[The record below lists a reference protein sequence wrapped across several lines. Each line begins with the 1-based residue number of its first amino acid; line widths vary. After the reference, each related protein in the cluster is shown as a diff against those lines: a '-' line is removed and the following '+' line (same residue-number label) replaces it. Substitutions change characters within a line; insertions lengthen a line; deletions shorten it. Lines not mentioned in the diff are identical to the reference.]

1 MSAAPAA
8 STGQHHRTG
17 SLINWGFIKIE
28 PMTASRGATGFAQR
42 TRDCRGR
49 LAIRTISAVLLAMAG
64 MAALVGVQVASES
77 AVGAAY
83 VSSFSINDPG
93 SLSGTSGQAITPVEF
108 IASNVD
114 ASTGPVATSI
124 KWTAGQLPSGLSLS
138 PAGVLSGTLSASIP
152 GGLYDLRII
161 ASERVTSGSRG
172 LKSVNCVT
180 TDLATLISISGPSV
194 FSSNQITIASSGLR
208 YPSGVAV
215 DTSGQV
221 FVADTYNNRIVS
233 MNADGS
239 NQTTIAATGFS
250 YPMGVAVDTSGH
262 VFVADS
268 GNSRIVSM
276 NADGSNQ
283 TAIGSGL
290 SYPLGVAVD
299 TSGHVFVAESPGTQ
313 IVSMNADGSNQTTIG
328 SGFDGPWGVA
338 VDTSGQVFVADTY
351 NNRIVSMNADGSNQT
366 TIGSG
371 FDSPW
376 GVAVDTSRHVFVGDT
391 NNNRIV
397 SMNADGSNQT
407 TIGSGFNYP
416 SGVAVDTSRHVF
428 VGDTNNN
435 QIVAMNAGFRIP
447 DQSVPGVQAGQAA
460 APTQLESESVDP
472 STAPKVTSVKWFAS
486 DLPAGLKLSSKGV
499 LSGTP
504 KVQLLGTYSIYLT
517 ATETVT
523 KVVGKVKTVTTRAT
537 SQVLW
542 VIVS

>member
-28 PMTASRGATGFAQR
+28 PMTASRGAAGFAQR

-64 MAALVGVQVASES
+64 MAAMVGVQVASES

-172 LKSVNCVT
+172 LKSVIWFT

-194 FSSNQITIASSGLR
+194 FSSNQTTIGSGFN
-208 YPSGVAV
+208 YPGGVAV

-221 FVADTYNNRIVS
+221 FVADTYNSRIVS

-262 VFVADS
+262 VV
-268 GNSRIVSM
+268 
-276 NADGSNQ
+276 
-283 TAIGSGL
+283 
-290 SYPLGVAVD
+290 
-299 TSGHVFVAESPGTQ
+299 
-313 IVSMNADGSNQTTIG
+313 
-328 SGFDGPWGVA
+328 
-338 VDTSGQVFVADTY
+338 VADTD

-371 FDSPW
+371 FSYPM
-376 GVAVDTSRHVFVGDT
+376 GVAVDTSH
-391 NNNRIV
+391 
-397 SMNADGSNQT
+397 
-407 TIGSGFNYP
+407 
-416 SGVAVDTSRHVF
+416 HVF

-435 QIVAMNAGFRIP
+435 QIVSMNAGFRIP

-460 APTQLESESVDP
+460 EPTQLGSESVDP

>member
-28 PMTASRGATGFAQR
+28 PMTASRGAAGFAQR

-64 MAALVGVQVASES
+64 MAAMVGVQVASES

-172 LKSVNCVT
+172 LKRVIWFT
-180 TDLATLISISGPSV
+180 TDLATQISISGPSV
-194 FSSNQITIASSGLR
+194 FS
-208 YPSGVAV
+208 
-215 DTSGQV
+215 
-221 FVADTYNNRIVS
+221 
-233 MNADGS
+233 
-239 NQTTIAATGFS
+239 
-250 YPMGVAVDTSGH
+250 
-262 VFVADS
+262 
-268 GNSRIVSM
+268 
-276 NADGSNQ
+276 
-283 TAIGSGL
+283 
-290 SYPLGVAVD
+290 
-299 TSGHVFVAESPGTQ
+299 
-313 IVSMNADGSNQTTIG
+313 
-328 SGFDGPWGVA
+328 
-338 VDTSGQVFVADTY
+338 
-351 NNRIVSMNADGSNQT
+351 
-366 TIGSG
+366 
-371 FDSPW
+371 
-376 GVAVDTSRHVFVGDT
+376 
-391 NNNRIV
+391 
-397 SMNADGSNQT
+397 SNQT

-416 SGVAVDTSRHVF
+416 SGVAVDTSGHVF
-428 VGDTNNN
+428 VADTNNN
-435 QIVAMNAGFRIP
+435 QIVSMNAGFRIP

-460 APTQLESESVDP
+460 EPTQLGSESVDP

>member
-1 MSAAPAA
+1 
-8 STGQHHRTG
+8 
-17 SLINWGFIKIE
+17 
-28 PMTASRGATGFAQR
+28 
-42 TRDCRGR
+42 
-49 LAIRTISAVLLAMAG
+49 MAG
-64 MAALVGVQVASES
+64 MVASVGVQVASET

-114 ASTGPVATSI
+114 ASTGPVATAI

-172 LKSVNCVT
+172 LKSVIWFT
-180 TDLATLISISGPSV
+180 TDLATQISISGPSV
-194 FSSNQITIASSGLR
+194 FSSNQTTIGSGFS
-208 YPSGVAV
+208 YPGGVAV
-215 DTSGQV
+215 DTSHHV
-221 FVADTYNNRIVS
+221 FVGDYGNNRIVS

-262 VFVADS
+262 IFVADY

-276 NADGSNQ
+276 D
-283 TAIGSGL
+283 
-290 SYPLGVAVD
+290 
-299 TSGHVFVAESPGTQ
+299 
-313 IVSMNADGSNQTTIG
+313 ADGSNQTTIG
-328 SGFDGPWGVA
+328 SGFSYPRGVA
-338 VDTSGQVFVADTY
+338 VDTSGQ
-351 NNRIVSMNADGSNQT
+351 
-366 TIGSG
+366 
-371 FDSPW
+371 
-376 GVAVDTSRHVFVGDT
+376 VFVGDT

-407 TIGSGFNYP
+407 TIGSGISYP
-416 SGVAVDTSRHVF
+416 VGVAVDTSHHVF
-428 VGDTNNN
+428 VGDTYNN
-435 QIVAMNAGFRIP
+435 QIVSMNAGFRIP

-460 APTQLESESVDP
+460 EPTQLESESVDP

>member
-64 MAALVGVQVASES
+64 MVASVGVQVASET

-172 LKSVNCVT
+172 LKSVIWFT

-194 FSSNQITIASSGLR
+194 FSSNQTTIASSGLR
-208 YPSGVAV
+208 YPGGVAV

-221 FVADTYNNRIVS
+221 FVADTYN
-233 MNADGS
+233 
-239 NQTTIAATGFS
+239 
-250 YPMGVAVDTSGH
+250 
-262 VFVADS
+262 
-268 GNSRIVSM
+268 SRIVSM
-276 NADGSNQ
+276 NADGSHQ
-283 TAIGSGL
+283 TTIGSGFN
-290 SYPLGVAVD
+290 YPCGVAVD
-299 TSGHVFVAESPGTQ
+299 TSG
-313 IVSMNADGSNQTTIG
+313 
-328 SGFDGPWGVA
+328 
-338 VDTSGQVFVADTY
+338 
-351 NNRIVSMNADGSNQT
+351 
-366 TIGSG
+366 
-371 FDSPW
+371 
-376 GVAVDTSRHVFVGDT
+376 HVFVGDT

-407 TIGSGFNYP
+407 TIGSGFDNP
-416 SGVAVDTSRHVF
+416 WGVAVDTSHHVF

-435 QIVAMNAGFRIP
+435 RIVSMNAGFRIP

-460 APTQLESESVDP
+460 EPTQLESESVDP

>member
-208 YPSGVAV
+208 YPGGVAV

-221 FVADTYNNRIVS
+221 FVADTYHSRIVS

-262 VFVADS
+262 VFVADF
-268 GNSRIVSM
+268 GNS
-276 NADGSNQ
+276 
-283 TAIGSGL
+283 
-290 SYPLGVAVD
+290 
-299 TSGHVFVAESPGTQ
+299 
-313 IVSMNADGSNQTTIG
+313 
-328 SGFDGPWGVA
+328 
-338 VDTSGQVFVADTY
+338 
-351 NNRIVSMNADGSNQT
+351 RIVSMNADGSNQT

-371 FDSPW
+371 FNYPS
-376 GVAVDTSRHVFVGDT
+376 GVAVDTSGQVFVADT
-391 NNNRIV
+391 YNNRIV

>member
-28 PMTASRGATGFAQR
+28 PMTASRGAAGFAQR

-64 MAALVGVQVASES
+64 MAAMVGVQVASES

-172 LKSVNCVT
+172 LKSVIWFT
-180 TDLATLISISGPSV
+180 TDLATQISISGPSV
-194 FSSNQITIASSGLR
+194 FSSNQ
-208 YPSGVAV
+208 
-215 DTSGQV
+215 
-221 FVADTYNNRIVS
+221 
-233 MNADGS
+233 
-239 NQTTIAATGFS
+239 
-250 YPMGVAVDTSGH
+250 
-262 VFVADS
+262 
-268 GNSRIVSM
+268 
-276 NADGSNQ
+276 
-283 TAIGSGL
+283 
-290 SYPLGVAVD
+290 
-299 TSGHVFVAESPGTQ
+299 
-313 IVSMNADGSNQTTIG
+313 TTIG
-328 SGFDGPWGVA
+328 SGFDNPWGVA
-338 VDTSGQVFVADTY
+338 VDTSGQVFVA
-351 NNRIVSMNADGSNQT
+351 
-366 TIGSG
+366 
-371 FDSPW
+371 
-376 GVAVDTSRHVFVGDT
+376 DT

-407 TIGSGFNYP
+407 TIGSGFSYP
-416 SGVAVDTSRHVF
+416 SGVAVDTSHHVF

-435 QIVAMNAGFRIP
+435 QIVSMNAGFRIP

-460 APTQLESESVDP
+460 EPTQLGSESVDP

>member
-8 STGQHHRTG
+8 SPGQHHRTG

-28 PMTASRGATGFAQR
+28 PMTASRGAAGFAQR

-64 MAALVGVQVASES
+64 MVASVGVQVASET

-114 ASTGPVATSI
+114 ASTGPVATAI

-172 LKSVNCVT
+172 LKSVIWFT
-180 TDLATLISISGPSV
+180 TDLATQISISGPSV
-194 FSSNQITIASSGLR
+194 FSSNQTTIGSGFS
-208 YPSGVAV
+208 YPGGVAV
-215 DTSGQV
+215 DTSHHV
-221 FVADTYNNRIVS
+221 FVGDYGNNRIVS

-250 YPMGVAVDTSGH
+250 CPMGVAVDTSGH
-262 VFVADS
+262 IFVADY

-276 NADGSNQ
+276 D
-283 TAIGSGL
+283 
-290 SYPLGVAVD
+290 
-299 TSGHVFVAESPGTQ
+299 
-313 IVSMNADGSNQTTIG
+313 ADGSNQTTIG
-328 SGFDGPWGVA
+328 SGFDNPWGVA
-338 VDTSGQVFVADTY
+338 VDTSGQ
-351 NNRIVSMNADGSNQT
+351 
-366 TIGSG
+366 
-371 FDSPW
+371 
-376 GVAVDTSRHVFVGDT
+376 VFVGDT

-407 TIGSGFNYP
+407 TIGSGISYP
-416 SGVAVDTSRHVF
+416 VGVAVDTSHHVF
-428 VGDTNNN
+428 VGDTYNN
-435 QIVAMNAGFRIP
+435 QIVSMNAGFRIP

-460 APTQLESESVDP
+460 EPTQLESESVDP

>member
-8 STGQHHRTG
+8 SPGQHHRTG

-28 PMTASRGATGFAQR
+28 PMTASRGAAGFAQR

-64 MAALVGVQVASES
+64 MVASVGVQVASET

-172 LKSVNCVT
+172 LKSVIWFT

-194 FSSNQITIASSGLR
+194 FSSNQTTIASSGLR
-208 YPSGVAV
+208 YPG
-215 DTSGQV
+215 
-221 FVADTYNNRIVS
+221 
-233 MNADGS
+233 
-239 NQTTIAATGFS
+239 
-250 YPMGVAVDTSGH
+250 GVAVDTSGH
-262 VFVADS
+262 VFVADTD
-268 GNSRIVSM
+268 NDRIVSM
-276 NADGSNQ
+276 D
-283 TAIGSGL
+283 
-290 SYPLGVAVD
+290 
-299 TSGHVFVAESPGTQ
+299 
-313 IVSMNADGSNQTTIG
+313 ADGSNQTTIG
-328 SGFDGPWGVA
+328 SGFDNPWGVA
-338 VDTSGQVFVADTY
+338 VDTSGQ
-351 NNRIVSMNADGSNQT
+351 
-366 TIGSG
+366 
-371 FDSPW
+371 
-376 GVAVDTSRHVFVGDT
+376 VFVGDT

-407 TIGSGFNYP
+407 TIGSGISYP
-416 SGVAVDTSRHVF
+416 VGVAVDTSHHVF
-428 VGDTNNN
+428 VGDTYNN
-435 QIVAMNAGFRIP
+435 QIVSMNAGFRIP

-460 APTQLESESVDP
+460 EPTQLESESVDP

>member
-49 LAIRTISAVLLAMAG
+49 LAIRTISAVLLGMAG
-64 MAALVGVQVASES
+64 VVASVGVQVASET

-172 LKSVNCVT
+172 LKSVIWFT

-194 FSSNQITIASSGLR
+194 FSSNQTTIASSGLR
-208 YPSGVAV
+208 YPGGVAV
-215 DTSGQV
+215 DTSGHV
-221 FVADTYNNRIVS
+221 FVADTYHSRIVS

-262 VFVADS
+262 VFVADF

-283 TAIGSGL
+283 TTIAATGF
-290 SYPLGVAVD
+290 SYPMGVAVD
-299 TSGHVFVAESPGTQ
+299 TSGHVFVADFGNS
-313 IVSMNADGSNQTTIG
+313 
-328 SGFDGPWGVA
+328 
-338 VDTSGQVFVADTY
+338 
-351 NNRIVSMNADGSNQT
+351 
-366 TIGSG
+366 
-371 FDSPW
+371 
-376 GVAVDTSRHVFVGDT
+376 
-391 NNNRIV
+391 RIV

>member
-8 STGQHHRTG
+8 SPGQHHRTG

-28 PMTASRGATGFAQR
+28 PMTASRGAAGFAQR

-64 MAALVGVQVASES
+64 MVASVGVQVASET

-114 ASTGPVATSI
+114 ASTGPVATAI

-172 LKSVNCVT
+172 LKSVIWFT
-180 TDLATLISISGPSV
+180 TDLATQISISGPSV
-194 FSSNQITIASSGLR
+194 FSSNQTTIGSGFS
-208 YPSGVAV
+208 YPGGVAV
-215 DTSGQV
+215 DTSHHV
-221 FVADTYNNRIVS
+221 FVGDYGNNRIVS

-239 NQTTIAATGFS
+239 S
-250 YPMGVAVDTSGH
+250 
-262 VFVADS
+262 
-268 GNSRIVSM
+268 
-276 NADGSNQ
+276 
-283 TAIGSGL
+283 
-290 SYPLGVAVD
+290 
-299 TSGHVFVAESPGTQ
+299 
-313 IVSMNADGSNQTTIG
+313 QTTIG
-328 SGFDGPWGVA
+328 SGFSYPRGVA
-338 VDTSGQVFVADTY
+338 VDTSGQ
-351 NNRIVSMNADGSNQT
+351 
-366 TIGSG
+366 
-371 FDSPW
+371 
-376 GVAVDTSRHVFVGDT
+376 VFVGDT

-407 TIGSGFNYP
+407 TIGSGISYP
-416 SGVAVDTSRHVF
+416 VGVAVDTSHHVF
-428 VGDTNNN
+428 VGDTYNN
-435 QIVAMNAGFRIP
+435 QIVSMNAGFRIP

-460 APTQLESESVDP
+460 EPTQLESESVDP

>member
-8 STGQHHRTG
+8 SPGQHHRTG

-64 MAALVGVQVASES
+64 MVASVGVQVASET

-172 LKSVNCVT
+172 LKSVIWFT
-180 TDLATLISISGPSV
+180 TDLATQISISGPSV
-194 FSSNQITIASSGLR
+194 FSSNQTTIGSGFS
-208 YPSGVAV
+208 YPGGVAV
-215 DTSGQV
+215 DTSHHV
-221 FVADTYNNRIVS
+221 FVGDYGNNRIVS
-233 MNADGS
+233 
-239 NQTTIAATGFS
+239 
-250 YPMGVAVDTSGH
+250 
-262 VFVADS
+262 
-268 GNSRIVSM
+268 
-276 NADGSNQ
+276 
-283 TAIGSGL
+283 
-290 SYPLGVAVD
+290 
-299 TSGHVFVAESPGTQ
+299 
-313 IVSMNADGSNQTTIG
+313 
-328 SGFDGPWGVA
+328 
-338 VDTSGQVFVADTY
+338 
-351 NNRIVSMNADGSNQT
+351 
-366 TIGSG
+366 
-371 FDSPW
+371 
-376 GVAVDTSRHVFVGDT
+376 
-391 NNNRIV
+391 
-397 SMNADGSNQT
+397 
-407 TIGSGFNYP
+407 
-416 SGVAVDTSRHVF
+416 
-428 VGDTNNN
+428 
-435 QIVAMNAGFRIP
+435 MNAGFRIP

-460 APTQLESESVDP
+460 EPTQLESESVDP

>member
-8 STGQHHRTG
+8 SPGQHHRTG

-49 LAIRTISAVLLAMAG
+49 LAIRTVSAVLLAMAG
-64 MAALVGVQVASES
+64 MVASVGVQVASET

-208 YPSGVAV
+208 YPGGVAV

-221 FVADTYNNRIVS
+221 FVADTYHSRIVS

-262 VFVADS
+262 VFVADF
-268 GNSRIVSM
+268 GNS
-276 NADGSNQ
+276 
-283 TAIGSGL
+283 
-290 SYPLGVAVD
+290 
-299 TSGHVFVAESPGTQ
+299 
-313 IVSMNADGSNQTTIG
+313 
-328 SGFDGPWGVA
+328 
-338 VDTSGQVFVADTY
+338 
-351 NNRIVSMNADGSNQT
+351 RIVSMNADGSNQT

-371 FDSPW
+371 FDRPW
-376 GVAVDTSRHVFVGDT
+376 GVAVDTSGQVFVADT
-391 NNNRIV
+391 YNNRIV

-523 KVVGKVKTVTTRAT
+523 KVVGKVKTVITRAT
-537 SQVLW
+537 SQALW
-542 VIVS
+542 VIIS

>member
-8 STGQHHRTG
+8 SPGQHHRTG

-28 PMTASRGATGFAQR
+28 PMTASRGAAGFAQR

-64 MAALVGVQVASES
+64 MVASVGVQVASET

-114 ASTGPVATSI
+114 ASTGPVATAI

-172 LKSVNCVT
+172 LKSVIWFT

-194 FSSNQITIASSGLR
+194 FSSNQTTIASSGLR
-208 YPSGVAV
+208 YPGGVAV
-215 DTSGQV
+215 DTSGHV
-221 FVADTYNNRIVS
+221 VVADTYNNRIVS
-233 MNADGS
+233 MDADGS
-239 NQTTIAATGFS
+239 NQTTIGSGFS
-250 YPMGVAVDTSGH
+250 YPVGVAVDTSGH
-262 VFVADS
+262 VFVADTF
-268 GNSRIVSM
+268 NSRIVSM
-276 NADGSNQ
+276 NADGS
-283 TAIGSGL
+283 
-290 SYPLGVAVD
+290 
-299 TSGHVFVAESPGTQ
+299 H
-313 IVSMNADGSNQTTIG
+313 
-328 SGFDGPWGVA
+328 
-338 VDTSGQVFVADTY
+338 
-351 NNRIVSMNADGSNQT
+351 
-366 TIGSG
+366 
-371 FDSPW
+371 
-376 GVAVDTSRHVFVGDT
+376 
-391 NNNRIV
+391 
-397 SMNADGSNQT
+397 QT

-416 SGVAVDTSRHVF
+416 SGVAVDTSGHVVVADSNNDRIVSMNADGSSQTTIGSGFSYPSGVAVDTSGHVF

-435 QIVAMNAGFRIP
+435 QIVSMNAGFRIP

>member
-8 STGQHHRTG
+8 SPGQHHRTG

-28 PMTASRGATGFAQR
+28 PMTASRGAAGFAQR

-64 MAALVGVQVASES
+64 MVASVGVQVASET

-114 ASTGPVATSI
+114 ASTGPVATAI

-172 LKSVNCVT
+172 LKSVIWFT
-180 TDLATLISISGPSV
+180 TDLATQISISGPSV
-194 FSSNQITIASSGLR
+194 FSSNQ
-208 YPSGVAV
+208 
-215 DTSGQV
+215 
-221 FVADTYNNRIVS
+221 
-233 MNADGS
+233 
-239 NQTTIAATGFS
+239 TTIGSGFS
-250 YPMGVAVDTSGH
+250 YPGGVAVDTSGH
-262 VFVADS
+262 VFVADTF
-268 GNSRIVSM
+268 NSRIVSM
-276 NADGSNQ
+276 NADGSHQ
-283 TAIGSGL
+283 TTIGSGFN
-290 SYPLGVAVD
+290 YPSGVAVD
-299 TSGHVFVAESPGTQ
+299 TSGHVV
-313 IVSMNADGSNQTTIG
+313 
-328 SGFDGPWGVA
+328 
-338 VDTSGQVFVADTY
+338 VADS
-351 NNRIVSMNADGSNQT
+351 NNDRIVSMNADGSSQT

-371 FDSPW
+371 FSYPR
-376 GVAVDTSRHVFVGDT
+376 GVAVDTSGQVFVGDT

-407 TIGSGFNYP
+407 TIGSGISYP
-416 SGVAVDTSRHVF
+416 VGVAVDTSHHVF
-428 VGDTNNN
+428 VGDTYNN
-435 QIVAMNAGFRIP
+435 QIVSMNAGFRIP

-460 APTQLESESVDP
+460 EPTQLESESVDP

>member
-28 PMTASRGATGFAQR
+28 PMTASRGAAGFAQR

-64 MAALVGVQVASES
+64 MAAMVGVQVASES

-172 LKSVNCVT
+172 LKSVIWFT
-180 TDLATLISISGPSV
+180 TDLATQISISGPSV
-194 FSSNQITIASSGLR
+194 FSSNQTTIGSGFN

-239 NQTTIAATGFS
+239 NQTAIGSGFN
-250 YPMGVAVDTSGH
+250 YPCGVAVDTSGH
-262 VFVADS
+262 VVVADTD
-268 GNSRIVSM
+268 NDRIVSM
-276 NADGSNQ
+276 D
-283 TAIGSGL
+283 
-290 SYPLGVAVD
+290 
-299 TSGHVFVAESPGTQ
+299 
-313 IVSMNADGSNQTTIG
+313 ADGSNQTTIG
-328 SGFDGPWGVA
+328 SGFDNPWGVA
-338 VDTSGQVFVADTY
+338 VDTSGQVFV
-351 NNRIVSMNADGSNQT
+351 
-366 TIGSG
+366 
-371 FDSPW
+371 
-376 GVAVDTSRHVFVGDT
+376 
-391 NNNRIV
+391 
-397 SMNADGSNQT
+397 
-407 TIGSGFNYP
+407 
-416 SGVAVDTSRHVF
+416 
-428 VGDTNNN
+428 GDTNNN
-435 QIVAMNAGFRIP
+435 QIVSMNAGFRIP

-460 APTQLESESVDP
+460 EPTQLGSESVDP

>member
-8 STGQHHRTG
+8 SPGQHHRTG

-28 PMTASRGATGFAQR
+28 PMTASRGAAGFAQR

-64 MAALVGVQVASES
+64 MVASVGVQVASET

-114 ASTGPVATSI
+114 ASTGPVATAI

-172 LKSVNCVT
+172 LKSVIWFT
-180 TDLATLISISGPSV
+180 TDLATQISISGPSV
-194 FSSNQITIASSGLR
+194 FSSNQ
-208 YPSGVAV
+208 
-215 DTSGQV
+215 
-221 FVADTYNNRIVS
+221 
-233 MNADGS
+233 
-239 NQTTIAATGFS
+239 
-250 YPMGVAVDTSGH
+250 
-262 VFVADS
+262 
-268 GNSRIVSM
+268 
-276 NADGSNQ
+276 
-283 TAIGSGL
+283 
-290 SYPLGVAVD
+290 
-299 TSGHVFVAESPGTQ
+299 
-313 IVSMNADGSNQTTIG
+313 TTIG
-328 SGFDGPWGVA
+328 SGFDNPWGVA
-338 VDTSGQVFVADTY
+338 VDTSGQ
-351 NNRIVSMNADGSNQT
+351 
-366 TIGSG
+366 
-371 FDSPW
+371 
-376 GVAVDTSRHVFVGDT
+376 VFVGDT

-397 SMNADGSNQT
+397 SMNADGSHQT

-416 SGVAVDTSRHVF
+416 SGVAVDTSGHVF

-435 QIVAMNAGFRIP
+435 QIVSMNAGFRIP

-460 APTQLESESVDP
+460 EPTQLGSESVDP

>member
-8 STGQHHRTG
+8 SPGQHHRTG

-28 PMTASRGATGFAQR
+28 PMTASRGAAGFAQR

-64 MAALVGVQVASES
+64 MVASVGVQVASET

-114 ASTGPVATSI
+114 ASTGPVATAI

-172 LKSVNCVT
+172 LKSVIWFT
-180 TDLATLISISGPSV
+180 TDLATQISISGPSV
-194 FSSNQITIASSGLR
+194 FSSNQTTIGSGFS
-208 YPSGVAV
+208 YPGGVAV
-215 DTSGQV
+215 DTSHHV
-221 FVADTYNNRIVS
+221 FVGDYGNNRIVS

-262 VFVADS
+262 VFVADF

-276 NADGSNQ
+276 D
-283 TAIGSGL
+283 
-290 SYPLGVAVD
+290 
-299 TSGHVFVAESPGTQ
+299 
-313 IVSMNADGSNQTTIG
+313 ADGSNQTTIG
-328 SGFDGPWGVA
+328 SGFNYPSGVA
-338 VDTSGQVFVADTY
+338 VDTSGHVVVADS
-351 NNRIVSMNADGSNQT
+351 NNDRIVSMNADGSSQT

-371 FDSPW
+371 FSYPR
-376 GVAVDTSRHVFVGDT
+376 GVAVDTSGQVFVGDT

-407 TIGSGFNYP
+407 TIGSGISYP
-416 SGVAVDTSRHVF
+416 VGVAVDTSHHVF
-428 VGDTNNN
+428 VGDTYNN
-435 QIVAMNAGFRIP
+435 QIVSMNAGFRIP

-460 APTQLESESVDP
+460 EPTQLESESVDP

>member
-8 STGQHHRTG
+8 SPGQHHRTG

-28 PMTASRGATGFAQR
+28 PMTASRGAAGFAQR

-64 MAALVGVQVASES
+64 MVASVGVQVASES

-172 LKSVNCVT
+172 LKSVIWFT

-194 FSSNQITIASSGLR
+194 FSSNQ
-208 YPSGVAV
+208 
-215 DTSGQV
+215 
-221 FVADTYNNRIVS
+221 
-233 MNADGS
+233 
-239 NQTTIAATGFS
+239 
-250 YPMGVAVDTSGH
+250 
-262 VFVADS
+262 
-268 GNSRIVSM
+268 
-276 NADGSNQ
+276 
-283 TAIGSGL
+283 
-290 SYPLGVAVD
+290 
-299 TSGHVFVAESPGTQ
+299 
-313 IVSMNADGSNQTTIG
+313 TTIG
-328 SGFDGPWGVA
+328 SGFDNPWGVA

-371 FDSPW
+371 FNYPC
-376 GVAVDTSRHVFVGDT
+376 GVAVDTSGHVVVADT
-391 NNNRIV
+391 DNSRIV
-397 SMNADGSNQT
+397 SMNADGSNET
-407 TIGSGFNYP
+407 AIGSGFNYP
-416 SGVAVDTSRHVF
+416 SGVAVDTSGQVFVGDANNNRIVSMDADGSNQTTIGSGFDNPWGVAVDTSHHVF

-435 QIVAMNAGFRIP
+435 QIVSMNAGFRIP

>member
-8 STGQHHRTG
+8 SPGQHHRTG

-64 MAALVGVQVASES
+64 MVASVGVQVASET

-114 ASTGPVATSI
+114 ASTGPVATAI

-180 TDLATLISISGPSV
+180 TDLATKISISGPSV
-194 FSSNQITIASSGLR
+194 FSSNQ
-208 YPSGVAV
+208 
-215 DTSGQV
+215 
-221 FVADTYNNRIVS
+221 
-233 MNADGS
+233 
-239 NQTTIAATGFS
+239 
-250 YPMGVAVDTSGH
+250 
-262 VFVADS
+262 
-268 GNSRIVSM
+268 
-276 NADGSNQ
+276 
-283 TAIGSGL
+283 
-290 SYPLGVAVD
+290 
-299 TSGHVFVAESPGTQ
+299 
-313 IVSMNADGSNQTTIG
+313 TTIG
-328 SGFDGPWGVA
+328 SGFDNPWGVA
-338 VDTSGQVFVADTY
+338 VDTSGQVFVADT
-351 NNRIVSMNADGSNQT
+351 NNS
-366 TIGSG
+366 
-371 FDSPW
+371 
-376 GVAVDTSRHVFVGDT
+376 
-391 NNNRIV
+391 RIV

-416 SGVAVDTSRHVF
+416 SGVAVDTSGHVF

-435 QIVAMNAGFRIP
+435 QIVSMNAGFRIP

-537 SQVLW
+537 SQVLS
-542 VIVS
+542 VIIS

>member
-8 STGQHHRTG
+8 SPGQHHRTG

-28 PMTASRGATGFAQR
+28 PMTASRGAAGFAQR

-64 MAALVGVQVASES
+64 MVASVGVQVASET

-172 LKSVNCVT
+172 LKSVIWFT

-194 FSSNQITIASSGLR
+194 FSSNQTTIGSGFN
-208 YPSGVAV
+208 YPGGVAV
-215 DTSGQV
+215 DTSHHV
-221 FVADTYNNRIVS
+221 FVGDYGNNRIVS

-239 NQTTIAATGFS
+239 S
-250 YPMGVAVDTSGH
+250 
-262 VFVADS
+262 
-268 GNSRIVSM
+268 
-276 NADGSNQ
+276 
-283 TAIGSGL
+283 
-290 SYPLGVAVD
+290 
-299 TSGHVFVAESPGTQ
+299 
-313 IVSMNADGSNQTTIG
+313 QTTIG
-328 SGFDGPWGVA
+328 SGF
-338 VDTSGQVFVADTY
+338 S
-351 NNRIVSMNADGSNQT
+351 
-366 TIGSG
+366 
-371 FDSPW
+371 
-376 GVAVDTSRHVFVGDT
+376 
-391 NNNRIV
+391 
-397 SMNADGSNQT
+397 
-407 TIGSGFNYP
+407 YP
-416 SGVAVDTSRHVF
+416 SGVAVDTSGHVF

-435 QIVAMNAGFRIP
+435 QIVSMNAGFRIP

-460 APTQLESESVDP
+460 EPTQLESESVDP

-523 KVVGKVKTVTTRAT
+523 KVVGKVKTVTTRAR

>member
-28 PMTASRGATGFAQR
+28 PMTASRGAAGFAQR

-64 MAALVGVQVASES
+64 MAAMVGVQVASES

-172 LKSVNCVT
+172 LKSVIWFT
-180 TDLATLISISGPSV
+180 TDLATQISISGPSV
-194 FSSNQITIASSGLR
+194 FSSNQTTIGSGFN

-215 DTSGQV
+215 DTSGHV

-262 VFVADS
+262 VVVADTD
-268 GNSRIVSM
+268 NNRIVSM
-276 NADGSNQ
+276 NADGSNE
-283 TAIGSGL
+283 TAIGSGF
-290 SYPLGVAVD
+290 SY
-299 TSGHVFVAESPGTQ
+299 
-313 IVSMNADGSNQTTIG
+313 
-328 SGFDGPWGVA
+328 PWGVA
-338 VDTSGQVFVADTY
+338 VDTSGQVFVADT
-351 NNRIVSMNADGSNQT
+351 
-366 TIGSG
+366 
-371 FDSPW
+371 
-376 GVAVDTSRHVFVGDT
+376 
-391 NNNRIV
+391 
-397 SMNADGSNQT
+397 
-407 TIGSGFNYP
+407 
-416 SGVAVDTSRHVF
+416 
-428 VGDTNNN
+428 NNN
-435 QIVAMNAGFRIP
+435 QIVSMNAGFRIP

-460 APTQLESESVDP
+460 EPTQLGSESVDP

>member
-28 PMTASRGATGFAQR
+28 PMTASRGAAGFAQR

-64 MAALVGVQVASES
+64 MVASVGVQVASES

-114 ASTGPVATSI
+114 ASNGPVATSI

-172 LKSVNCVT
+172 LKSVIWFT

-194 FSSNQITIASSGLR
+194 FSSNQTTIASSGLR
-208 YPSGVAV
+208 YPGGVAV

-221 FVADTYNNRIVS
+221 FVADTYNSRIVS

-262 VFVADS
+262 VFVADF
-268 GNSRIVSM
+268 GNS
-276 NADGSNQ
+276 
-283 TAIGSGL
+283 
-290 SYPLGVAVD
+290 
-299 TSGHVFVAESPGTQ
+299 
-313 IVSMNADGSNQTTIG
+313 
-328 SGFDGPWGVA
+328 
-338 VDTSGQVFVADTY
+338 
-351 NNRIVSMNADGSNQT
+351 
-366 TIGSG
+366 
-371 FDSPW
+371 
-376 GVAVDTSRHVFVGDT
+376 
-391 NNNRIV
+391 RIV

-416 SGVAVDTSRHVF
+416 SGVAVDTSGHVVVADTYNSRIVSMNADGSNETAIGSGFDNPWGVAVDTSGQVF

-435 QIVAMNAGFRIP
+435 RIVSMNADGSSQTTIGSGFSYPSGVAVDTSGHVVVADTNNNRIVSMNAGFRIP

-460 APTQLESESVDP
+460 EPTQLESESVDP
-472 STAPKVTSVKWFAS
+472 STAPKLTSVKWFAS

>member
-28 PMTASRGATGFAQR
+28 PMTASRGAAGFAQR

-64 MAALVGVQVASES
+64 MVASVGVQVASET

-172 LKSVNCVT
+172 LKSVIWFT

-194 FSSNQITIASSGLR
+194 FSSNQ
-208 YPSGVAV
+208 
-215 DTSGQV
+215 
-221 FVADTYNNRIVS
+221 
-233 MNADGS
+233 
-239 NQTTIAATGFS
+239 
-250 YPMGVAVDTSGH
+250 
-262 VFVADS
+262 
-268 GNSRIVSM
+268 
-276 NADGSNQ
+276 
-283 TAIGSGL
+283 
-290 SYPLGVAVD
+290 
-299 TSGHVFVAESPGTQ
+299 
-313 IVSMNADGSNQTTIG
+313 TTIG
-328 SGFDGPWGVA
+328 SGFDNPWGVA
-338 VDTSGQVFVADTY
+338 VDTSGQ
-351 NNRIVSMNADGSNQT
+351 
-366 TIGSG
+366 
-371 FDSPW
+371 
-376 GVAVDTSRHVFVGDT
+376 VFVGDT

-407 TIGSGFNYP
+407 TIGSGFSYP
-416 SGVAVDTSRHVF
+416 SGVAVDTSHHVF

-435 QIVAMNAGFRIP
+435 QIVSISTGFRIP

>member
-8 STGQHHRTG
+8 SPGQHHRTG

-28 PMTASRGATGFAQR
+28 PMTASRGAAGFAQR

-64 MAALVGVQVASES
+64 MVASVGVQVASET

-114 ASTGPVATSI
+114 ASTGPVATAI

-172 LKSVNCVT
+172 LKSVIWFT
-180 TDLATLISISGPSV
+180 TDLATQISISGPSV
-194 FSSNQITIASSGLR
+194 FSSNQTTIGSGFS
-208 YPSGVAV
+208 YPGGVAV
-215 DTSGQV
+215 DTSHHV
-221 FVADTYNNRIVS
+221 FVGDYGNNRIVS

-250 YPMGVAVDTSGH
+250 YPMGVAVDTSG
-262 VFVADS
+262 
-268 GNSRIVSM
+268 
-276 NADGSNQ
+276 Q
-283 TAIGSGL
+283 
-290 SYPLGVAVD
+290 
-299 TSGHVFVAESPGTQ
+299 
-313 IVSMNADGSNQTTIG
+313 
-328 SGFDGPWGVA
+328 
-338 VDTSGQVFVADTY
+338 
-351 NNRIVSMNADGSNQT
+351 
-366 TIGSG
+366 
-371 FDSPW
+371 
-376 GVAVDTSRHVFVGDT
+376 VFVGDT

-407 TIGSGFNYP
+407 TIGSGISYP
-416 SGVAVDTSRHVF
+416 VGVAVDTSHHVF
-428 VGDTNNN
+428 VGDTYNN
-435 QIVAMNAGFRIP
+435 QIVSMNAGFRIP

-460 APTQLESESVDP
+460 EPTQLESESVDP

-523 KVVGKVKTVTTRAT
+523 KVVGKVKTVTTRAR

>member
-8 STGQHHRTG
+8 SPGQHHRTG

-28 PMTASRGATGFAQR
+28 PMTASRGAAGFAQR

-64 MAALVGVQVASES
+64 MVASVGVQVASET

-172 LKSVNCVT
+172 LKSVIWFT

-194 FSSNQITIASSGLR
+194 FSSNQTTIASSGLR
-208 YPSGVAV
+208 YPGGVAV

-221 FVADTYNNRIVS
+221 FVADTYNSRIVS

-262 VFVADS
+262 VFVADF
-268 GNSRIVSM
+268 GHSRIVSM
-276 NADGSNQ
+276 NADGS
-283 TAIGSGL
+283 
-290 SYPLGVAVD
+290 
-299 TSGHVFVAESPGTQ
+299 H
-313 IVSMNADGSNQTTIG
+313 
-328 SGFDGPWGVA
+328 
-338 VDTSGQVFVADTY
+338 
-351 NNRIVSMNADGSNQT
+351 
-366 TIGSG
+366 
-371 FDSPW
+371 
-376 GVAVDTSRHVFVGDT
+376 
-391 NNNRIV
+391 
-397 SMNADGSNQT
+397 QT

-416 SGVAVDTSRHVF
+416 SGVAVDTSGHVF

-435 QIVAMNAGFRIP
+435 QIVSMNAGFRIP

>member
-1 MSAAPAA
+1 
-8 STGQHHRTG
+8 
-17 SLINWGFIKIE
+17 
-28 PMTASRGATGFAQR
+28 
-42 TRDCRGR
+42 
-49 LAIRTISAVLLAMAG
+49 VLLGMAG
-64 MAALVGVQVASES
+64 MVASVGVQVASET

-180 TDLATLISISGPSV
+180 TDLATKISISGASV
-194 FSSNQITIASSGLR
+194 FSSNQTTIGSGFSN
-208 YPSGVAV
+208 PSGVAV
-215 DTSGQV
+215 DTSGH
-221 FVADTYNNRIVS
+221 I
-233 MNADGS
+233 
-239 NQTTIAATGFS
+239 
-250 YPMGVAVDTSGH
+250 
-262 VFVADS
+262 FVADS

-290 SYPLGVAVD
+290 SDPEGVAVD
-299 TSGHVFVAESPGTQ
+299 TSGHIFVADSGNSQ
-313 IVSMNADGSNQTTIG
+313 IVSMNADGSNQTAIG
-328 SGFDGPWGVA
+328 SELQPVGVA
-338 VDTSGQVFVADTY
+338 VDTLGHVFVTDFG
-351 NNRIVSMNADGSNQT
+351 NRIVSMNADGSNQT

-371 FDSPW
+371 FSYPM
-376 GVAVDTSRHVFVGDT
+376 GVAVDTSGHVFVADYLNNRIVSMDADGSNQTTIGSGFSNPSGVAVDT
-391 NNNRIV
+391 SGQVFVVDNGNSRIV

-407 TIGSGFNYP
+407 TIGSGFNNP
-416 SGVAVDTSRHVF
+416 VGMAIDASHHLFVAEL
-428 VGDTNNN
+428 TNTH
-435 QIVAMNAGFRIP
+435 IVAINAGFRIP

-523 KVVGKVKTVTTRAT
+523 KVVGKVKTVITRAT
-537 SQVLW
+537 SQVLS
-542 VIVS
+542 VIIS

>member
-8 STGQHHRTG
+8 SPGQHHRTG

-28 PMTASRGATGFAQR
+28 PMTASRGAAGFAQR

-64 MAALVGVQVASES
+64 MVASVGVQVASET

-114 ASTGPVATSI
+114 ASTGPVATAI

-172 LKSVNCVT
+172 LKRVNCVT
-180 TDLATLISISGPSV
+180 TDLATQISISGPSV
-194 FSSNQITIASSGLR
+194 FSSNQTTIASSGLR
-208 YPSGVAV
+208 YPGGVAV

-221 FVADTYNNRIVS
+221 FVADTYN
-233 MNADGS
+233 
-239 NQTTIAATGFS
+239 
-250 YPMGVAVDTSGH
+250 
-262 VFVADS
+262 
-268 GNSRIVSM
+268 SRIVSM
-276 NADGSNQ
+276 NADGS
-283 TAIGSGL
+283 
-290 SYPLGVAVD
+290 
-299 TSGHVFVAESPGTQ
+299 H
-313 IVSMNADGSNQTTIG
+313 QTTIG
-328 SGFDGPWGVA
+328 SGFDNPWGVA
-338 VDTSGQVFVADTY
+338 VDTSGQ
-351 NNRIVSMNADGSNQT
+351 
-366 TIGSG
+366 
-371 FDSPW
+371 
-376 GVAVDTSRHVFVGDT
+376 VFVGDT

-397 SMNADGSNQT
+397 SMNADGSHQT

-416 SGVAVDTSRHVF
+416 SGVAVDTSGHVF

-435 QIVAMNAGFRIP
+435 QIVSMNAGFRIP

-460 APTQLESESVDP
+460 EPTQLGSESVDP

>member
-28 PMTASRGATGFAQR
+28 PMTASRGAAGFAQR

-64 MAALVGVQVASES
+64 MAAMVGVQVASES

-172 LKSVNCVT
+172 LKSVIWFT
-180 TDLATLISISGPSV
+180 TDLATQISISGPSV
-194 FSSNQITIASSGLR
+194 FSSNQTTIGSGFN
-208 YPSGVAV
+208 YPGGVAV

-221 FVADTYNNRIVS
+221 FVADTYNS
-233 MNADGS
+233 
-239 NQTTIAATGFS
+239 
-250 YPMGVAVDTSGH
+250 
-262 VFVADS
+262 
-268 GNSRIVSM
+268 
-276 NADGSNQ
+276 
-283 TAIGSGL
+283 
-290 SYPLGVAVD
+290 
-299 TSGHVFVAESPGTQ
+299 
-313 IVSMNADGSNQTTIG
+313 
-328 SGFDGPWGVA
+328 
-338 VDTSGQVFVADTY
+338 
-351 NNRIVSMNADGSNQT
+351 RIVSMNADGSNQT

-371 FDSPW
+371 ISYPV
-376 GVAVDTSRHVFVGDT
+376 GVAVDTSGQVFV
-391 NNNRIV
+391 
-397 SMNADGSNQT
+397 ADG
-407 TIGSGFNYP
+407 
-416 SGVAVDTSRHVF
+416 
-428 VGDTNNN
+428 NNN
-435 QIVAMNAGFRIP
+435 QIVAISTGFRIP

-460 APTQLESESVDP
+460 EPTQLGSESVDP

>member
-8 STGQHHRTG
+8 SPGQHHRTG

-28 PMTASRGATGFAQR
+28 PMTASRGAAGFAQR

-64 MAALVGVQVASES
+64 MVASVGVQVASET

-114 ASTGPVATSI
+114 ASTGPVATAI

-172 LKSVNCVT
+172 LKSVIWFT
-180 TDLATLISISGPSV
+180 TDLATQISISGPSV
-194 FSSNQITIASSGLR
+194 FSSNQ
-208 YPSGVAV
+208 
-215 DTSGQV
+215 
-221 FVADTYNNRIVS
+221 
-233 MNADGS
+233 
-239 NQTTIAATGFS
+239 TTIGSGFS

-262 VFVADS
+262 IFVADY

-276 NADGSNQ
+276 DADGSNQ
-283 TAIGSGL
+283 TTIGSGF
-290 SYPLGVAVD
+290 SYPVGVAVD
-299 TSGHVFVAESPGTQ
+299 TSGHVFVA
-313 IVSMNADGSNQTTIG
+313 
-328 SGFDGPWGVA
+328 
-338 VDTSGQVFVADTY
+338 DTFNS
-351 NNRIVSMNADGSNQT
+351 RIVS
-366 TIGSG
+366 
-371 FDSPW
+371 
-376 GVAVDTSRHVFVGDT
+376 
-391 NNNRIV
+391 
-397 SMNADGSNQT
+397 
-407 TIGSGFNYP
+407 
-416 SGVAVDTSRHVF
+416 
-428 VGDTNNN
+428 
-435 QIVAMNAGFRIP
+435 MNAGFRIP

-460 APTQLESESVDP
+460 EPTQLESESVDP

>member
-28 PMTASRGATGFAQR
+28 PMTASRGAAGFAQR

-64 MAALVGVQVASES
+64 MVASVGVQVASET

-114 ASTGPVATSI
+114 ASTGPVATAI

-172 LKSVNCVT
+172 LKSVIWFT

-194 FSSNQITIASSGLR
+194 FSSNQTTIASSGLR
-208 YPSGVAV
+208 YPGGVAV

-221 FVADTYNNRIVS
+221 FVADTYNSRIVS

-262 VFVADS
+262 VVVADTY
-268 GNSRIVSM
+268 NNRIVSM
-276 NADGSNQ
+276 NADGS
-283 TAIGSGL
+283 
-290 SYPLGVAVD
+290 
-299 TSGHVFVAESPGTQ
+299 H
-313 IVSMNADGSNQTTIG
+313 QTTIG
-328 SGFDGPWGVA
+328 SGFSYPGGVA
-338 VDTSGQVFVADTY
+338 VDTSGQVFVADLD
-351 NNRIVSMNADGSNQT
+351 NSRIVSMNADGSNQT

-371 FDSPW
+371 FSYPC
-376 GVAVDTSRHVFVGDT
+376 GVAVDTSGHVFV
-391 NNNRIV
+391 
-397 SMNADGSNQT
+397 A
-407 TIGSGFNYP
+407 
-416 SGVAVDTSRHVF
+416 
-428 VGDTNNN
+428 DTNNN
-435 QIVAMNAGFRIP
+435 QIVSMNAGFRIP

-460 APTQLESESVDP
+460 APTQLGSESVDP

-537 SQVLW
+537 SQVLS
-542 VIVS
+542 VIIS